1 MDLRYDEAVELIH
14 VRRET
19 VPADFF
25 YEQRGRDIL
34 LKTLMLYCR
43 AKSNL
48 VLPYSYSYATYKR
61 GSKSHCF
68 HNNGRMIELASSKS
82 RVNK

>member
-1 MDLRYDEAVELIH
+1 MDLQHDEAVELIH

-34 LKTLMLYCR
+34 LRTLMLYCR
-43 AKSNL
+43 AKAKL
-48 VLPYSYSYATYKR
+48 VLPHNHSYSTYKR
-61 GSKSHCF
+61 SSKSHCF
-68 HNNGRMIELASSKS
+68 HGIE
-82 RVNK
+82 